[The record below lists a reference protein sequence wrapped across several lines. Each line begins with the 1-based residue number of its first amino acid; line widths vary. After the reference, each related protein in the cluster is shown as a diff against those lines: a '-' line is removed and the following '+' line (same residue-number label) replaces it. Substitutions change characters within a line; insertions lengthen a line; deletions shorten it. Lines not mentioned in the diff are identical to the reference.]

1 VVGDTV
7 EEFDHIEQTE
17 GPSAARRWLRGEL
30 WRVVWHAPRHR
41 VAVWRQPLT
50 RVVASLLYQVEP
62 HDPLTFAAVAVVL
75 AVVAMPA
82 CYLPARRAMRVDAV
96 VALRAE

>member
-1 VVGDTV
+1 
-7 EEFDHIEQTE
+7 
-17 GPSAARRWLRGEL
+17 
-30 WRVVWHAPRHR
+30 
-41 VAVWRQPLT
+41 
-50 RVVASLLYQVEP
+50 LLYQVEP